1 MKKIIG
7 IIFISLMFANIGFA
21 EIKLIEQAAATDGRN
36 HPTNVWH
43 DHIISTICV
52 DGYKF
57 VMERSGSD
65 ESPAISMVQ
74 FYEVGGTSP
83 NRHMALPAKC

>member
-7 IIFISLMFANIGFA
+7 IIFISLMFCNIGFA
-21 EIKLIEQAAATDGRN
+21 EITLIEEKLVKGEYYHNRITTVCID
-36 HPTNVWH
+36 
-43 DHIISTICV
+43 D
-52 DGYKF
+52 YKF
-57 VMERSGSD
+57 VFMRAGDFYKGDRAQSQS
-65 ESPAISMVQ
+65 IVQ

>member
-21 EIKLIEQAAATDGRN
+21 EIRLIEDKVVKGYDSFYVA
-36 HPTNVWH
+36 
-43 DHIISTICV
+43 TICV

-57 VMERSGSD
+57 VVTKGGQGRS
-65 ESPAISMVQ
+65 IVQ
-74 FYEVGGTSP
+74 FYKTSP
-83 NRHMALPAKC
+83 HENSLDEYPERC